1 MYQSTVFCV
10 IILSAN
16 SNINCVCI
24 CTQVHATG
32 QRGQNVFSCDCYL
45 QEVDGWVLFNLIVF
59 PVSAD
64 CIMAKNGNTL
74 SYDGMERV
82 HYVSALTFPKAK
94 IEILEVYR

>member
-1 MYQSTVFCV
+1 MKEYHK
-10 IILSAN
+10 L
-16 SNINCVCI
+16 
-24 CTQVHATG
+24 
-32 QRGQNVFSCDCYL
+32 QRVSL
-45 QEVDGWVLFNLIVF
+45 VDVSRPEYLFNLIVF

-82 HYVSALTFPKAK
+82 QYVSALMFPKAK

>member
-1 MYQSTVFCV
+1 MKEYHK
-10 IILSAN
+10 L
-16 SNINCVCI
+16 
-24 CTQVHATG
+24 
-32 QRGQNVFSCDCYL
+32 QRVSL
-45 QEVDGWVLFNLIVF
+45 VDVSRPEYLFNLIVF